1 MVAERR
7 IESPARL
14 CQNRSIMAS
23 RSSHGARSSEALTS
37 GSSAPALAPSLR
49 PAIVRRFIAIGE
61 GIAYSSALAALVGG
75 AMTWAVGQALASPR
89 VAHDAAL
96 VTCGAFLIY
105 NVDRLRDLAR
115 DHPDSPRRTAFV
127 LRHRPWLVGATG
139 LVGLV
144 LLALLAAAPA
154 RSLAL
159 CLAVGSIGLLHRR
172 LKQQLQFKIAYV
184 TGAWTAACVGLPWL
198 ARRGVDDASA
208 GAFAWSTLFIGAAL
222 AANLI
227 ASNLRE
233 VKSGAAGAA
242 RTTGIVVARG
252 VTLAS
257 ASAAGMAPDDLAP
270 LAWIPAAEA
279 VSLFFFRPSE
289 RFGHLAVDGALL
301 LGALIAIAHAS
312 R

>member
-1 MVAERR
+1 MVADRR
-7 IESPARL
+7 IERPARL

-37 GSSAPALAPSLR
+37 GSSAPVLASSLLS
-49 PAIVRRFIAIGE
+49 AIVRRSVGFSE
-61 GIAYSSALAALVGG
+61 GIAYSSALAALAGG

-89 VAHDAAL
+89 VAHDAAV

-127 LRHRPWLVGATG
+127 LRHRSWLTGATG
-139 LVGLV
+139 VVGLV

-154 RSLAL
+154 RSMAL

-172 LKQQLQFKIAYV
+172 LKQDLQLKIAYV
-184 TGAWTAACVGLPWL
+184 AGAWTAACVGLPWL
-198 ARRGVDDASA
+198 ARRGIDDASA
-208 GAFAWSTLFIGAAL
+208 GALAWSTLFVGAAL

-233 VKSGAAGAA
+233 AKRGAADWSQ
-242 RTTGIVVARG
+242 TTGIVVARG
-252 VTLAS
+252 LTLVS
-257 ASAAGMAPDDLAP
+257 ASAAGMAPENLAP